1 LYAALNPHD
10 LAGGAS
16 MTIDEILNELEAGVN
31 DLPRE
36 ALREAIA
43 QQEAITPDLLRILVD
58 AVQDPEPLIYDDG
71 KAMLFL
77 YALYL
82 LAQFREK
89 RAYPLIVELCS
100 AWGDTL
106 MDVAGDVVTEDMGRI
121 LASVCWGDITLIQSL
136 VENPEVNEYVR
147 GAAMRALTVLVGV
160 GELSRDAL
168 MGYFQE
174 LFRTLPRYFDHI
186 WGVLVSSSLDI
197 YSEEVMDEIR
207 QAFAEDLV
215 DTLYVDLEFVED
227 VLDEG
232 KDQVLEDLR
241 TESRLIT
248 DVIAEMEPW
257 ALYDR
262 YEQLGLSDAKPSS
275 PTLQAQPMRSTPKVG
290 RNEPCLCGSGKKFKH
305 CCGSAA
311 ARSGR

>member
-1 LYAALNPHD
+1 MISED
-10 LAGGAS
+10 GAS
-16 MTIDEILNELEAGVN
+16 MAIDDILNELEAGVN

-36 ALREAIA
+36 ALREAMA
-43 QQEAITPDLLRILVD
+43 QQEAITPDLLRILADV
-58 AVQDPEPLIYDDG
+58 VQDPEPLIYDDG

-89 RAYPLIVELCS
+89 GAYPLIVELCS
-100 AWGDTL
+100 TSGDTL
-106 MDVAGDVVTEDMGRI
+106 VDAAGDVVTEDMDRI
-121 LASVCWGDITLIQSL
+121 LASVCWGDIVPIQSL

-147 GAAMRALTVLVGV
+147 SAAMRALTVLVGV

-174 LFRTLPRYFDHI
+174 LFRTLPRDSDHI
-186 WGVLVSSSLDI
+186 WDVLVSGSLDI
-197 YSEEVMDEIR
+197 YPEEVMDDIR

-215 DTLYVDLEFVED
+215 DTLYVDMESVED
-227 VLDEG
+227 VVDEG
-232 KDQVLEDLR
+232 KDRVLEDLR
-241 TESRLIT
+241 TESSLIT

-257 ALYDR
+257 AVYDR
-262 YEQLGLSDAKPSS
+262 HEQPRSMDAKPSAPVWRES
-275 PTLQAQPMRSTPKVG
+275 ALPTSQAQPMRSTLKVG
-290 RNEPCLCGSGKKFKH
+290 RNEPCPCGSGKKFKY

-311 ARSGR
+311 ARSG

>member
-1 LYAALNPHD
+1 MTLED
-10 LAGGAS
+10 GAS
-16 MTIDEILNELEAGVN
+16 VTIDEILNELEAGVN

-43 QQEAITPDLLRILVD
+43 QQEAITPDLLRILAD
-58 AVQDPEPLIYDDG
+58 AVHDPEPLVYDDE

-77 YALYL
+77 YALYI
-82 LAQFREK
+82 LAQFREQ

-106 MDVAGDVVTEDMGRI
+106 EDAIGDVITEDMGRI
-121 LASVCWGDITLIQSL
+121 LASVCWDDITLIQSL
-136 VENPEVNEYVR
+136 VENSEVNEYVR

-160 GELSRDAL
+160 GELSRDTL

-174 LFRTLPRYFDHI
+174 LFRALPRGFDHI
-186 WGVLVSSSLDI
+186 WDVLVSCSLDI
-197 YSEEVMDEIR
+197 YPEEVMDEIR

-257 ALYDR
+257 AVYDR
-262 YEQLGLSDAKPSS
+262 HEQPRLSDAKPSS
-275 PTLQAQPMRSTPKVG
+275 PTLQAQPMRPTPKVG
-290 RNEPCLCGSGKKFKH
+290 RNEPCPCGSGKKFKH